1 MFIDDFEKVRDL
13 LVMSKSDFLA
23 SYSYLTEK
31 EYDDTVQYILNHFF
45 EFQPDALLYHGEKP
59 DEEDE
64 RWALWY
70 TLFDGEPGR
79 FVYDKELEYT
89 TDQRFLKIDDNGN
102 FVYGPPLDECE
113 WENI

>member
-1 MFIDDFEKVRDL
+1 
-13 LVMSKSDFLA
+13 MSKSDFLA

-59 DEEDE
+59 DEEDD
-64 RWALWY
+64 RYALWY

-102 FVYGPPLDECE
+102 FVYGPELNECE
-113 WENI
+113 WEAL

>member
-1 MFIDDFEKVRDL
+1 M
-13 LVMSKSDFLA
+13 
-23 SYSYLTEK
+23 
-31 EYDDTVQYILNHFF
+31 
-45 EFQPDALLYHGEKP
+45 YHGEKP

-64 RWALWY
+64 RYALWY